1 MSTTFFGINE
11 KNCLP
16 FFGRR
21 SRFIQRRTRDT
32 QHTADP
38 SRNRG
43 QSFPPLPMCSTHQS
57 AIRRTCLPH
66 PILSILPST
75 FSSFSFL
82 FLRTVAEGSE
92 PFCVV
97 GSEKLNQFHQFL
109 AVLFVV
115 LSVLIPVSHLRCP
128 PLLYYSHY
136 STFDST
142 CQYFL
147 NKKFF
152 RQRG

>member
-1 MSTTFFGINE
+1 MSTTFFGIDE
-11 KNCLP
+11 KKLP
-16 FFGRR
+16 AVFRQALH
-21 SRFIQRRTRDT
+21 FIQRRTRDIR
-32 QHTADP
+32 HTADP

-109 AVLFVV
+109 TVLFVV

-136 STFDST
+136 STFVPA
-142 CQYFL
+142 CQH
-147 NKKFF
+147 FF
-152 RQRG
+152 E